1 MCRPSQKVWQHF
13 DCMRLETE
21 VEHYSCE
28 QCEPRPLDRV
38 GGLTSLL
45 PINHYLTR
53 CYLTLDNFHIIMT
66 SSSSLNF
73 CFFIWIFHLD
83 PSAPGSNALSDWLAG
98 STNAAPAQLCP
109 VRLDVLHL
117 LAPRRA
123 AAAPRYGGPVVSHAH
138 RADSAICLLW
148 SHLAGSLELVGVRDR
163 ARRCPQQDWGH
174 NIWTLNPDPPTLT
187 L

>member
-1 MCRPSQKVWQHF
+1 MAALWLHAVGNRGGALLVWAVWAPPFGPGRWPYITPTHQPLSYTMLSDIGQK
-13 DCMRLETE
+13 
-21 VEHYSCE
+21 
-28 QCEPRPLDRV
+28 
-38 GGLTSLL
+38 
-45 PINHYLTR
+45 
-53 CYLTLDNFHIIMT
+53 